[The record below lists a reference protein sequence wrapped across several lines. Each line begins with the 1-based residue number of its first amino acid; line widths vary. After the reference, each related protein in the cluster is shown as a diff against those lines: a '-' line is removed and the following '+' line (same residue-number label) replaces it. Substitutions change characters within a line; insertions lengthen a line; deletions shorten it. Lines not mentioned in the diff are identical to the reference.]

1 MAIELRRM
9 PIYVR
14 LGLIVVVAVII
25 TLFDLVGSLRQYSEM
40 IHSARLDRVKTAVEA
55 AHSIAASFAARA
67 AKGEM
72 TTEAAQDAA
81 KAAIHDLRYAGNE
94 YVFIVSLDGVVQLQP
109 SNDGL
114 VGKNLLGLKDVNGVA
129 FIAETVK
136 VVREKGE
143 GSVEYRWPKA
153 GSSTPEPKLSFVKGI
168 PEWGWA
174 IGTGVYTDDIAA
186 TEQALTLRE
195 GARALAELALL
206 VLLAALIGRAIARPL
221 RTLTS
226 EMRRLAGGDHSFEI
240 SRDQGAEIGEMQ
252 AAVQVFKDNAIEVRR
267 LTEANADSQRQ
278 AEAARHA
285 LLLSL
290 AEEFERS
297 VNRVVDDVSNA
308 AGQLSTTAESMAAV
322 TDDAARQSDTVAAA
336 TEEASANV
344 QTVAAATEELSSSIT
359 EISRQVNQSAA
370 ISNAAVDAARHTDTI
385 VRGLSEAAQKI
396 GDVVNLINDIAA
408 QTNLLALNATIEAAR
423 AGDAGKGFAVVAGEV
438 KHLANQTGRATD
450 EIAQQ
455 VSGVQGA
462 TREAVDAISGI
473 ASTIEEISRIGAA
486 IASAVEQQGAA
497 TQEISRNTQQ
507 AATGTGIVTQT
518 VGRVASAVSKAGQSA
533 QEVREQAGQLAGDSA
548 VLKQAVAR
556 FLEGI
561 RA

>member
-14 LGLIVVVAVII
+14 LGLIVVVSVVI
-25 TLFDLVGSLRQYSEM
+25 TCFDLVGGLRQYSEM
-40 IHSARLDRVKTAVEA
+40 IQNARLDRVKTAVES

-72 TTEAAQDAA
+72 TTEAAQEAA
-81 KAAIHDLRYAGNE
+81 KAAIHDLRYAGTE

-143 GSVEYRWPKA
+143 GAVEYHWPKP

-186 TEQALTLRE
+186 TVRSLTLRE
-195 GARALAELALL
+195 GGRALAELALL

-221 RTLTS
+221 RDLTG
-226 EMRRLAGGDHSFEI
+226 EMRRLAGGDLSFEI
-240 SRDQGAEIGEMQ
+240 SRTQGAEIGEMQ
-252 AAVQVFKDNAIEVRR
+252 AAVQVFKDNAVEVRR
-267 LTEANADSQRQ
+267 LTEANADAQRQ

-297 VNRVVDDVSNA
+297 VNRVVEDVSNA
-308 AGQLSTTAESMAAV
+308 AGLLSATAESMAAV
-322 TDDAARQSDTVAAA
+322 TDDAASQSDTVASA

-396 GDVVNLINDIAA
+396 GDVVSLINDIAA

-455 VSGVQGA
+455 VSGVQTA
-462 TREAVDAISGI
+462 TREAVTAISGI

-533 QEVREQAGQLAGDSA
+533 QEVRDQAGQLAGDA
-548 VLKQAVAR
+548 AALKQAVAR

>member
-1 MAIELRRM
+1 MTVEIKRM
-9 PIYVR
+9 PISIR
-14 LGLIVVVAVII
+14 LGLIVAVAVVL
-25 TLFDLVGSLRQYSEM
+25 TLFDLVGSLRQYSDM
-40 IHSARLDRVKTAVEA
+40 TRAARLERVKTAVEA
-55 AHSIAASFAARA
+55 AHSVVAGFADRA

-72 TTEAAQDAA
+72 TTEAAQEAA
-81 KAAIHDLRYAGNE
+81 KAAIRDLRYAGNE
-94 YVFIVSLDGVVQLQP
+94 YVFISGLDGVIRLQP
-109 SNDGL
+109 AKPEH
-114 VGKNLLGLKDVNGVA
+114 VGKSQIELKDVNGVA
-129 FIAETVK
+129 FIAEMIK

-143 GSVEYRWPKA
+143 GAVEYHWPKP
-153 GSSTPEPKLSFVKGI
+153 GSPTPEPKLTFVKAV
-168 PEWGWA
+168 PQWGWFVA
-174 IGTGVYTDDIAA
+174 TGVYTDDIAA
-186 TEQALTLRE
+186 TVQALTLRE

-221 RTLTS
+221 RGLTN
-226 EMRRLAGGDHSFEI
+226 EMRRLAGGDLSVEI

-252 AAVQVFKDNAIEVRR
+252 AAVQVFKDNAVEVRR
-267 LTEANADSQRQ
+267 LTLAQEESQRE

-297 VNRVVDDVSNA
+297 VNRVVEDVSNA
-308 AGQLSTTAESMAAV
+308 AGRLSTTAESMAAV
-322 TDDAARQSDTVAAA
+322 TDDAARQSDTVASA

-423 AGDAGKGFAVVAGEV
+423 AGEAGKGFAVVAGEV
-438 KHLANQTGRATD
+438 KHLATQTGRATD

-462 TREAVDAISGI
+462 TREAVEAISGI

-518 VGRVASAVSKAGQSA
+518 VGRVATAVSKAGQSA
-533 QEVREQAGQLAGDSA
+533 QDVREQAGQLAGDSA
-548 VLKQAVAR
+548 TLRQAVAR
-556 FLEGI
+556 FLDGI